1 MALHLVII
9 IILIVLI
16 YLLYGEGFGAIPFLL
31 AAVYL
36 LVISWK
42 EFKRF
47 RKNRTMQ

>member
-9 IILIVLI
+9 IILIALT
-16 YLLYGEGFGAIPFLL
+16 YLLYGKGFGAVPFLL

-36 LVISWK
+36 LVISGK

-47 RKNRTMQ
+47 RTNRKVQ